1 MGFEGEDAV
10 LTAYCECQENLNRGE
25 NYMSFPLPIF
35 QLVME
40 MRVDMVITCTAEQE
54 CLNGLDNWTLLAIST
69 RSKSGYGYRQREQ

>member
-1 MGFEGEDAV
+1 
-10 LTAYCECQENLNRGE
+10 
-25 NYMSFPLPIF
+25 MSFPLPIF